1 MVDDLEFYFETIN
14 GTLII
19 LLAAALAFL
28 SYYVVDQKR
37 HRGLSWRDC
46 IFDAPPGIGIALP
59 MIGVKLGLLVTRGS
73 RWTWQQFGGGEPMT
87 TWQLHLSLVAR
98 HRIAGAAL
106 VGSRALARPLW
117 RSALDC
123 CGQRGAGLYR
133 PHVARSIE
141 LSEVQSVDQRMRL
154 EWDVG
159 FRQLRTCRRTRPGQL
174 YATSGLGRCDH
185 MIDFAPYGKCTADQ
199 AI

>member
-19 LLAAALAFL
+19 LLVAALAFL

-46 IFDAPPGIGIALP
+46 MFGAPPGIGIALP

-87 TWQLHLSLVAR
+87 TWQLHLSLVGTA
-98 HRIAGAAL
+98 IASLALLWLVRVLSRAHFGDWPWIAAGSAAL
-106 VGSRALARPLW
+106 AYIIGN
-117 RSALDC
+117 
-123 CGQRGAGLYR
+123 
-133 PHVARSIE
+133 
-141 LSEVQSVDQRMRL
+141 
-154 EWDVG
+154 
-159 FRQLRTCRRTRPGQL
+159 
-174 YATSGLGRCDH
+174 
-185 MIDFAPYGKCTADQ
+185 TASH
-199 AI
+199 AWGWT

>member
-87 TWQLHLSLVAR
+87 TWQLHLSLVGTA
-98 HRIAGAAL
+98 IASRCSGSFAC
-106 VGSRALARPLW
+106 SRAPTLA
-117 RSALDC
+117 
-123 CGQRGAGLYR
+123 
-133 PHVARSIE
+133 I
-141 LSEVQSVDQRMRL
+141 
-154 EWDVG
+154 
-159 FRQLRTCRRTRPGQL
+159 
-174 YATSGLGRCDH
+174 GLGLLRAARRWLIVLMSLD
-185 MIDFAPYGKCTADQ
+185 PSN
-199 AI
+199 